1 MESDHRCTSRIY
13 FDNAGDNVT
22 LTLYSHV
29 REPLYSN
36 SVVIAWWLHKIE
48 YLAVNKG
55 NILVNVS
62 LVKIFIANLISITYK
77 SSCVSAK
84 QNFCGLSD
92 RRYSTRVMPKCD
104 FFLKKRMKEFF
115 AYVELCLLSIKCKI
129 PII

>member
-1 MESDHRCTSRIY
+1 M
-13 FDNAGDNVT
+13 T

-36 SVVIAWWLHKIE
+36 SAVIAWWLHKIE

-55 NILVNVS
+55 NILVNVL

-92 RRYSTRVMPKCD
+92 RRYSTSVMPKCD
-104 FFLKKRMKEFF
+104 FFPEKEDERIFC
-115 AYVELCLLSIKCKI
+115 LCGIMLTFDKMQNTNHLMCI
-129 PII
+129 